1 MVEYALTVIRQP
13 ARGKKT
19 KRAEDLDTTKHTVFQ
34 YNEAFLRKYGEV
46 NGHPTNAFRDYEPPS
61 ARSRLRNDAGE
72 EVRTEKSLL
81 INEYL
86 VDLFVP
92 AQGVV
97 YDMFAGTAS
106 MALACIKTKR
116 FYFGTEMDENVVNPA
131 IQRIGR
137 GWAALERG
145 ELLSSV
151 AGCRRTIAEQVHC
164 YSYSFFFF
172 CCFSF

>member
-1 MVEYALTVIRQP
+1 
-13 ARGKKT
+13 
-19 KRAEDLDTTKHTVFQ
+19 
-34 YNEAFLRKYGEV
+34 
-46 NGHPTNAFRDYEPPS
+46 
-61 ARSRLRNDAGE
+61 
-72 EVRTEKSLL
+72 
-81 INEYL
+81 
-86 VDLFVP
+86 LFVP

-97 YDMFAGTAS
+97 YDMFAGT
-106 MALACIKTKR
+106 ACIKTKR

-172 CCFSF
+172 VAFHFSCHFP